1 MAPVADTRWRQRYPI
16 IGAVLRF
23 LLYCAA
29 GALVLLPLPA
39 LGRVESASRLSN
51 YVEPIV
57 RLSASEL
64 ARLERGEPVT
74 RLLESDASKEVAVF
88 GAVWINAPIS
98 EYVKAVRDI
107 ETLEQGRAFPITQR
121 ISDPPRASDFA
132 RLRLRQ
138 GDLADLRRC
147 RVGDCKFK
155 LGEAAVERLQREI
168 DWHSPDAGARAEA
181 VLRDLALNLVR
192 GYREGG
198 NARLAVYRDDPTPTF
213 VADEFRALL
222 DRMPWVERM
231 WPPLHRFLLDYPRA
245 SLPGGEDFLYWQ
257 ETDFGLKPTIRISH
271 LVIWPN
277 GQETVVASK
286 MLYASHYFWT
296 ALEIRLLRP
305 DPARGEGFWFV
316 NVSRSRAD
324 GLDGFRG
331 YFIRGR
337 VRSSVE
343 KGLLASLVATRARLE
358 ANAQGSQR

>member
-1 MAPVADTRWRQRYPI
+1 M
-16 IGAVLRF
+16 
-23 LLYCAA
+23 
-29 GALVLLPLPA
+29 
-39 LGRVESASRLSN
+39 GRPESSSRLSG
-51 YVEPIV
+51 YLEPIV
-57 RLSASEL
+57 QLSSSEL

-88 GAVWINAPIS
+88 GAVWIDAPAS
-98 EYVKAVRDI
+98 AYVEALHDI
-107 ETLEQGRAFPITQR
+107 ESLEHGKAFPITQR

-132 RLRLRQ
+132 RLRLQ
-138 GDLADLRRC
+138 DKDLSDLRKC

-155 LGEAAVERLQREI
+155 LGEAAVERMQREV
-168 DWHSPDAGARAEA
+168 DWRSPDARARAEA
-181 VLRDLALNLVR
+181 VFRDQALDLVR
-192 GYREGG
+192 GYRQGG

-231 WPPLHRFLLDYPRA
+231 WPALHRFLLDYPRA
-245 SLPGGEDFLYWQ
+245 SLPGGDDFLYWQ

-271 LVIWPN
+271 LAIWPR
-277 GQETVVASK
+277 GHETVVASK

-316 NVSRSRAD
+316 NISRSRAD

-331 YFIRGR
+331 FFIRGR
-337 VRSSVE
+337 VRSAVE
-343 KGLLASLVATRARLE
+343 KGLRTSLVATRARLE
-358 ANAQGSQR
+358 GRAQASAR

>member
-1 MAPVADTRWRQRYPI
+1 VP
-16 IGAVLRF
+16 RF
-23 LLYCAA
+23 LLCCAA

-39 LGRVESASRLSN
+39 TGRAESAGRLSS
-51 YVEPIV
+51 YLEQIV

-74 RLLESDASKEVAVF
+74 RLLDSDASREVAVF
-88 GAVWINAPIS
+88 GAVWIDAPVS
-98 EYVKAVRDI
+98 AYVKAVQDI
-107 ETLEQGRAFPITQR
+107 ESLERGRAFPITQR

-132 RLRLRQ
+132 RLRIHDD
-138 GDLADLRRC
+138 DLSDLRKC

-155 LGEAAVERLQREI
+155 LGEAAVERMHREV
-168 DWHSPDAGARAEA
+168 DWRSPDARARAEA
-181 VLRDLALNLVR
+181 VFRDLALNLVR

-198 NARLAVYRDDPTPTF
+198 NERLAVYRDDPTPTF

-231 WPPLHRFLLDYPRA
+231 WPALHRFLLEYPRA
-245 SLPGGEDFLYWQ
+245 SLPGGDDFLYWQ

-271 LVIWPN
+271 LAIWPRPH
-277 GQETVVASK
+277 ETVVASK

-316 NVSRSRAD
+316 NISRSRAD

-331 YFIRGR
+331 FFIRGR
-337 VRSSVE
+337 VRSAVE
-343 KGLLASLVATRARLE
+343 NGLRTSLVATRARLE
-358 ANAQGSQR
+358 GRAPASTR